1 MRRTSRNMESS
12 EEVKEINQLVSVPTG
27 EMIAVQLKDKRVV
40 AIEQAIV
47 EILNRLDVVE
57 SKVL

>member
-1 MRRTSRNMESS
+1 MESS